1 MIMEYLGK
9 YTDSPRVAEQGKRQ
23 ILPRPNP
30 GENEYRVYFNFRE
43 ETRVFDEVGEVI
55 PVADFVSCLS
65 NQVPT
70 SEDWENLLK
79 DNGFTQ
85 GQIDN
90 ILN

>member
-1 MIMEYLGK
+1 MEYLGK
-9 YTDSPRVAEQGKRQ
+9 YTDSPRVAEQGKEQ
-23 ILPRPNP
+23 SLQRPNP

-43 ETRVFDEVGEVI
+43 ETRIFDEVEEVI

-65 NQVPT
+65 DTELTN
-70 SEDWENLLK
+70 EDWENLLK